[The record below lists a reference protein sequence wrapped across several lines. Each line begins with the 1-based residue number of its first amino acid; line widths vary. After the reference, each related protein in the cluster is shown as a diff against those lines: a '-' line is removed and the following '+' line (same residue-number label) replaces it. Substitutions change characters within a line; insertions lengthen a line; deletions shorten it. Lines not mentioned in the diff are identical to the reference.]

1 MKKTNFPLSEVY
13 RLLEPGPVVLLTTAR
28 AGRANVMPMSWH
40 LMMEF
45 TPPLVG
51 CVVSNQNYSF
61 ETLKATGECVINI
74 PMVELAQTVV
84 ACGNTSGRR
93 VDKFK
98 AFGLTPEAAAC
109 VKAPLIAE
117 CYASL
122 ECKVRDAKLPPNT
135 TSSFWKSS
143 RLGLTRR
150 GNSRGRYIIRAK
162 ASSWWR
168 AGRSIC
174 LRQKLRSPEN
184 KCPPGKSGRANF
196 QGAGGCFPLS
206 LEERVGVRTVV

>member
-1 MKKTNFPLSEVY
+1 MKKTGFPLSEVY

-51 CVVSNQNYSF
+51 CVVNNRNCSF
-61 ETLKATGECVINI
+61 ASLKASRECVINI
-74 PMVELAQTVV
+74 PTVELAATVV
-84 ACGNTSGRR
+84 ACGNTSGRH

-98 AFGLTPEAAAC
+98 AFGLTPMAAAC

-122 ECKVRDAKLPPNT
+122 ECKVRDGKLVTKYN
-135 TSSFWKSS
+135 FFILEVVQAW
-143 RLGLTRR
+143 
-150 GNSRGRYIIRAK
+150 IDRARK
-162 ASSWWR
+162 R
-168 AGRSIC
+168 PRTIHHQGEGEFMVAGRM
-174 LRQKLRSPEN
+174 LHLPSP
-184 KCPPGKSGRANF
+184 KTSLGGK
-196 QGAGGCFPLS
+196 
-206 LEERVGVRTVV
+206 